1 MHSFLYEGHFHPD
14 SPRRVRR
21 HFIRGPF
28 PFHFSPAYTPS
39 FYTGTVSIQIPHR
52 VYALILCAGHFH
64 PYPPRI
70 RRHFIRGPFPSRFS
84 PAYMPSFYTGTISI
98 SIPHRVYAV
107 ILYGG
112 RFHPA
117 SLPRIRHHFIRGP
130 FPSRFPTGAISHPVS
145 PPHICSI
152 FISGTFSSR
161 FLAQPFPHYYYL
173 ALPLSSYLGVSS
185 FLSYQ
190 VRPQDTL

>member
-84 PAYMPSFYTGTISI
+84 PAYTPSFY
-98 SIPHRVYAV
+98 
-107 ILYGG
+107 
-112 RFHPA
+112 
-117 SLPRIRHHFIRGP
+117 
-130 FPSRFPTGAISHPVS
+130 TGAISHPVS
-145 PPHICSI
+145 PPHIFSI

>member
-130 FPSRFPTGAISHPVS
+130 FPSRFPPRIRRHFIRGPFLIQFLHRIYVLFLLAGHFHPVS
-145 PPHICSI
+145 LPS
-152 FISGTFSSR
+152 
-161 FLAQPFPHYYYL
+161 PFPIIIIWHFPYL
-173 ALPLSSYLGVSS
+173 LI
-185 FLSYQ
+185 
-190 VRPQDTL
+190 